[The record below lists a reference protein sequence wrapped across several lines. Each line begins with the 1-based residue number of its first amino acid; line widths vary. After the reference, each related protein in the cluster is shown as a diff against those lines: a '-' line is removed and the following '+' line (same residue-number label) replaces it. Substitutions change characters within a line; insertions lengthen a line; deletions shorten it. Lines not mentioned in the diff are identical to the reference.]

1 MKKAEEEIKR
11 EGLGE
16 GKQKAGEE
24 SELET
29 SKSLRGSGQCNHR
42 QAARRAGCPEGDEAQ
57 ALLLSPPQP
66 PPVCTGSVCSATQ

>member
-1 MKKAEEEIKR
+1 MKKAEEEVKR

-29 SKSLRGSGQCNHR
+29 SKVTQRVWAVQ
-42 QAARRAGCPEGDEAQ
+42 
-57 ALLLSPPQP
+57 PQ
-66 PPVCTGSVCSATQ
+66 TGSQKGRVS